1 MHSKGQITSK
11 ANCQDMNLFLN
22 TLKKGLIGSTVKY
35 NKTTIYSSGW
45 TGLYFITDVR
55 LNTAGQD
62 FFSKID

>member
-45 TGLYFITDVR
+45 TGL
-55 LNTAGQD
+55 
-62 FFSKID
+62 